1 MAFNSFLK
9 VHMQGIIGAYFKFPA
24 LLVNRFCHPMNL
36 TCMKRPMTNRIKYYL
51 GKYFAEQPRSTYT
64 LNNNTVK
71 N

>member
-1 MAFNSFLK
+1 MVFHYFWK
-9 VHMQGIIGAYFKFPA
+9 IHIQGIIGAYFKFPA